1 MIINLET
8 GELYSDSGIFLKRLH
23 CPKDVNWKSMT
34 NAVLLDAKICQVCTR
49 LVHNTATMTEND
61 IVQLLEGD
69 PAVCLKISL
78 TQNNITVLP
87 SFS

>member
-8 GELYSDSGIFLKRLH
+8 GELYSDSGRFLKRLH

-34 NAVLLDAKICQVCTR
+34 NAVLPDAKICLVCTR
-49 LVHNTATMTEND
+49 LVHDTSTMTEND

-69 PAVCLKISL
+69 PAACLKISL